1 MWKVHQFFQKWFSE
15 VWLNVFLK
23 VIDISMG
30 TINQKDENLL
40 SMNFVPARSVIE
52 DLMPMRE
59 IMMYGKGNM
68 QEEQKSRLISNKSRK
83 PFIPWFLFNESKW
96 RKWDCFKRHQNVS
109 WCFVFKP
116 WKFCW
121 LVFSRSREWD
131 FFSTSLHNKFR
142 TIFDLSVFSK
152 ILKTARWIFIKR

>member
-1 MWKVHQFFQKWFSE
+1 M
-15 VWLNVFLK
+15 FLK

-68 QEEQKSRLISNKSRK
+68 QE
-83 PFIPWFLFNESKW
+83 
-96 RKWDCFKRHQNVS
+96 
-109 WCFVFKP
+109 
-116 WKFCW
+116 
-121 LVFSRSREWD
+121 
-131 FFSTSLHNKFR
+131 
-142 TIFDLSVFSK
+142 
-152 ILKTARWIFIKR
+152 

>member
-1 MWKVHQFFQKWFSE
+1 M
-15 VWLNVFLK
+15 FLK
-23 VIDISMG
+23 VIDISTG

-83 PFIPWFLFNESKW
+83 PFKPWFLFNESKW
-96 RKWDCFKRHQNVS
+96 RK
-109 WCFVFKP
+109 
-116 WKFCW
+116 
-121 LVFSRSREWD
+121 
-131 FFSTSLHNKFR
+131 
-142 TIFDLSVFSK
+142 
-152 ILKTARWIFIKR
+152 